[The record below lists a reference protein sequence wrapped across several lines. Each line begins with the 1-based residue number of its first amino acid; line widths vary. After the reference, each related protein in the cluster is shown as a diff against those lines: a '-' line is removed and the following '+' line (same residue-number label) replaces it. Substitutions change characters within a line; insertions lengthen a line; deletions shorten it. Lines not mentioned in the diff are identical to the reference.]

1 MYIFN
6 TTFNIE
12 LNIVEQC
19 LKEIEVNLISE
30 LLNSGLI
37 EKVVLTE
44 VLNEGQ
50 SSGRTFSLQLFCM
63 SKAHLKQFQKF
74 NNQIIERWVQ
84 SYGDKVMFFQT
95 PMQVIS
101 EME

>member
-1 MYIFN
+1 MYIYN

-19 LKEIEVNLISE
+19 LKEIELNLISE
-30 LLNSGLI
+30 LLDSELPDKAI
-37 EKVVLTE
+37 LTE
-44 VLNEGQ
+44 VLSQDQ
-50 SSGRTFSLQLFCM
+50 STGRTFSLQLFYS
-63 SKAHLKQFQKF
+63 SKAHLLQFQKF
-74 NNQIIERWVQ
+74 HNQIIERWVK
-84 SYGDKVMFFQT
+84 SYGDKVVFFQT